1 MLSWGTQAMQTGW
14 PQVVS
19 KCMGEKKK
27 QGFEQT
33 AKGGKKG
40 VESSSTADNRK
51 KLDEERRGK

>member
-1 MLSWGTQAMQTGW
+1 MQTGW